1 MENLLIQ
8 EISHSQH
15 LGLFLSPLM
24 ATFWSFSFSK
34 PIVDGKRVGV
44 LAFLSLENSDVVT
57 HEAQTAGRLRM
68 SLTKLAS
75 VLIPNLVIW
84 NLSSFYTKSSFL
96 IQTLEIL
103 HLLVDIVASA
113 YLLGG
118 KKFPLR
124 YNKKLRHA
132 LLSRPTAPG
141 PHIPPARA
149 DKYVFQTELFSWH
162 ALLSPL
168 SSPPCWLRPGRVCY
182 WSPHQA
188 RPQDNKEIGFN
199 WKSRFVS
206 IGLQDL
212 QPTSFETEGRS
223 LKTNFLRS
231 ELRPSSSFCYR
242 QKLSS
247 ITFCNFVIVDHI
259 LLFSRGA
266 GARLRQL
273 GCHSLVT
280 AGRS

>member
-1 MENLLIQ
+1 MLWHMKLKLREGFGCHWPSSPQ
-8 EISHSQH
+8 
-15 LGLFLSPLM
+15 FLSP
-24 ATFWSFSFSK
+24 T
-34 PIVDGKRVGV
+34 
-44 LAFLSLENSDVVT
+44 
-57 HEAQTAGRLRM
+57 
-68 SLTKLAS
+68 
-75 VLIPNLVIW
+75 
-84 NLSSFYTKSSFL
+84 LSSETCQVFARKCLRSSFL

-118 KKFPLR
+118 KKFRLL

-168 SSPPCWLRPGRVCY
+168 ASPPCWLRPGRVCY
-182 WSPHQA
+182 WSPHLA
-188 RPQDNKEIGFN
+188 RPQDNKEIGFD

-247 ITFCNFVIVDHI
+247 ITFCNFPSLCYCRSHFVIFQGRWSATAAAGLSLTCD
-259 LLFSRGA
+259 SR
-266 GARLRQL
+266 
-273 GCHSLVT
+273 SVLVLT
-280 AGRS
+280 TD

>member
-1 MENLLIQ
+1 MSISWLLSARSLKENLLIQ

-44 LAFLSLENSDVVT
+44 LAFLSLLNSDVVT

-68 SLTKLAS
+68 SLTSPQFLS
-75 VLIPNLVIW
+75 PT
-84 NLSSFYTKSSFL
+84 LSSENCKVFARKCLRSSFL

-118 KKFPLR
+118 KKFRLL

-141 PHIPPARA
+141 PHIPP
-149 DKYVFQTELFSWH
+149 
-162 ALLSPL
+162 
-168 SSPPCWLRPGRVCY
+168 C
-182 WSPHQA
+182 
-188 RPQDNKEIGFN
+188 
-199 WKSRFVS
+199 
-206 IGLQDL
+206 
-212 QPTSFETEGRS
+212 
-223 LKTNFLRS
+223 
-231 ELRPSSSFCYR
+231 
-242 QKLSS
+242 
-247 ITFCNFVIVDHI
+247 
-259 LLFSRGA
+259 
-266 GARLRQL
+266 
-273 GCHSLVT
+273 
-280 AGRS
+280 

>member
-1 MENLLIQ
+1 
-8 EISHSQH
+8 
-15 LGLFLSPLM
+15 M
-24 ATFWSFSFSK
+24 ATFWSFSCSK

-44 LAFLSLENSDVVT
+44 LAFLRLLNSDVVT

-84 NLSSFYTKSSFL
+84 NLSSFCTKSSFL

-118 KKFPLR
+118 KKFRLR
-124 YNKKLRHA
+124 SYKKLRHA

-141 PHIPPARA
+141 PHIPPCWSWQICFSNGAFFLARLI
-149 DKYVFQTELFSWH
+149 KLPSLPS
-162 ALLSPL
+162 LLTSTRTSL
-168 SSPPCWLRPGRVCY
+168 LLVSPP
-182 WSPHQA
+182 A